1 MVFGIADVIKDYSF
15 VFEKFLNNNHNCLL
29 YFLIWRC
36 LKVVFGTYKKLVN
49 TII

>member
-29 YFLIWRC
+29 YFLIWSKHS
-36 LKVVFGTYKKLVN
+36 LKYTL
-49 TII
+49 